1 MSILADRGL
10 VRPLRP
16 VPADRPAEGG
26 GASEGAVP
34 SRRTPGSG
42 GPARR
47 SRRRAES
54 VDATRKDGVPEEV
67 EAGTGADPGLPG
79 GSGEVV
85 ELRGRAGARRGPAS
99 DRSAE
104 GSRGEAGR
112 GDSRR
117 GRGGSRGEP
126 VRRRAWQAAAEAGLA
141 GGELADSGRSLTG
154 DASRRT
160 GARST
165 EAPAEFVSP
174 AEPMPLGRDASEVVG
189 RAGARSAAKS
199 AGFSPSTERGAQ
211 ASAAELRSG
220 TAVRSGERAG
230 FQTST
235 RSAVE
240 TEEAPVRNPREA
252 RRRTAVRSAERAGFQ
267 TSAPSAVETEEAP
280 ARKPR
285 DVRGRTAVRHIPA
298 AVPANPGRTARER
311 RGEPLRPPSRARVV
325 AGRRGGVACQTANRP
340 SVRWPWLFAIAFAA
354 CLIVTGL
361 GVFGSGVS
369 SGPVPSQTASVSV
382 QPGDSLGA
390 LAARFAPNADQGAVV
405 ERIKELNNLDDTALL
420 PGMPLTVP
428 VAWSG
433 NGSAGESSG
442 GSGSA
447 GS

>member
-85 ELRGRAGARRGPAS
+85 ELRGRTGARRGPAS

-141 GGELADSGRSLTG
+141 GGELADSGRSLPG

-165 EAPAEFVSP
+165 EVPAEFVSP
-174 AEPMPLGRDASEVVG
+174 AESMPLGRAASEALG
-189 RAGARSAAKS
+189 RAGAARSAAKS
-199 AGFSPSTERGAQ
+199 AGFSSSAERGAQ

-235 RSAVE
+235 RSVVE
-240 TEEAPVRNPREA
+240 TEEALVRNPREA
-252 RRRTAVRSAERAGFQ
+252 RGRTAVRSAERAGFQ
-267 TSAPSAVETEEAP
+267 TSTRSAVEIEEAP
-280 ARKPR
+280 ARNP
-285 DVRGRTAVRHIPA
+285 RGRTAVRHIPA

-390 LAARFAPNADQGAVV
+390 LAARFAPNADQSAVV

-447 GS
+447 G